1 MARYNPKNKQHR
13 KTLAKRI
20 AKMLLSSGFSL
31 EGSSRNEDVYQR
43 AHRLPSGSAQI
54 RVFTSAINGEMRTV
68 GEDAIRVCAVYT
80 DNAGQS
86 RGLVKSTRI
95 NRTGDTDGITGR
107 LLEAMRKTY
116 KIAQK
121 RANDPGFL
129 ALPVKPSKKR
139 WVPRKKKA
147 GSKRT
152 SARSL
157 NTAVKAA
164 TKKPSVALPSGLETV
179 MGALSEVGPPAHEP
193 GDLDGIPYLDDE
205 PIPTFKV
212 GDLVAGVAGQYH
224 TYRSGAKGLV
234 KAVADDAPG
243 PLGRHNG
250 PVVTVFWLDRMHAI
264 GERAR
269 FLKHVA
275 A

>member
-1 MARYNPKNKQHR
+1 MARYNPNNKQHR

-43 AHRLPSGSAQI
+43 ATTGVTSGSAQI

-164 TKKPSVALPSGLETV
+164 TKKPAAMWAGPS
-179 MGALSEVGPPAHEP
+179 
-193 GDLDGIPYLDDE
+193 
-205 PIPTFKV
+205 IPTFKV
-212 GDLVAGVAGQYH
+212 GDLVVGTGVSASFTNTG
-224 TYRSGAKGLV
+224 RGGAKGLV
-234 KAVADDAPG
+234 KAVGVEALADAEV
-243 PLGRHNG
+243 NG
-250 PVVTVFWLDRMHAI
+250 PVVTVFWFDRMHTV

-269 FLKHVA
+269 FLKHVTA
-275 A
+275 